1 MARTDMSAKAVTARL
16 LRTAQL
22 RRLCLDL
29 RRKETPVAKAPVGRE
44 DRERRPGGG
53 ASG

>member
-1 MARTDMSAKAVTARL
+1 MRRTDMSAEAVTARL

-29 RRKETPVAKAPVGRE
+29 RRKETAAAKGPAGTE
-44 DRERRPGGG
+44 DRERRPGG
-53 ASG
+53 